1 MLEGQFESVF
11 KNRMSPE
18 FLAASDTIPG
28 LKFVEKSKSS
38 KMIVISNGDIIR
50 NQLRSDSTFYP
61 LGYYMFTKQQ
71 FANKD
76 FILNCIQYLVDDK
89 GILETRNKEVKLRML
104 NTVKVEDEKLK
115 WQLINILLPIVL
127 IVLFGIGF
135 NTYRKRRYAS

>member
-1 MLEGQFESVF
+1 
-11 KNRMSPE
+11 
-18 FLAASDTIPG
+18 
-28 LKFVEKSKSS
+28 
-38 KMIVISNGDIIR
+38 MIVISNGDIIR
-50 NQLRSDSTFYP
+50 NEMRSDSTFYP
-61 LGYYMFTKQQ
+61 LGYYKFTKQQ

-104 NTVKVEDEKLK
+104 NGVKVEDEKLK

-135 NTYRKRRYAS
+135 NAYRKRRYAS